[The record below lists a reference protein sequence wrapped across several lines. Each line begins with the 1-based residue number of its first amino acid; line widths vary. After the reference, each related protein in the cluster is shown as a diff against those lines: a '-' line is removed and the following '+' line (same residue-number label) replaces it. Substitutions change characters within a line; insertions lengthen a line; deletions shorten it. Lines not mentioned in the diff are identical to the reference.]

1 MRSLR
6 LLKVWKVLA
15 PCMKGLVLW
24 PALALPPSMH
34 MFSRSLLAGNLL
46 QESDSGHCRLNS
58 CRIRRHAAFTRSHSG
73 LQGPAVLQCQDK
85 VSPSL
90 VSPMRVCAG
99 SCACSPGSC
108 THIGTWTLQRK
119 NWSSGLQPIRDE
131 YYGHVTIWR
140 VLIGHLQ
147 PYWIRGRKVSSPAL
161 ASPCSW
167 CPIMFGMPVL
177 LYSVAHC
184 NYWLNIYIVV

>member
-1 MRSLR
+1 MIF
-6 LLKVWKVLA
+6 
-15 PCMKGLVLW
+15 P
-24 PALALPPSMH
+24 
-34 MFSRSLLAGNLL
+34 
-46 QESDSGHCRLNS
+46 
-58 CRIRRHAAFTRSHSG
+58 T
-73 LQGPAVLQCQDK
+73 
-85 VSPSL
+85 L

-119 NWSSGLQPIRDE
+119 NWSSGLQPIIGD
-131 YYGHVTIWR
+131 YCGHVTKWR

-184 NYWLNIYIVV
+184 NLNIYILFTVSWRYLLNLDGFALQLLLPEAGHRGHQHQGQQGQVDQRHGRGNHSGGVMVSIISQHLSCSVCN